1 MARKIERLTY
11 TNERGESVEFSHV
24 SVYHA
29 NMYDVSGLAD
39 IRNAIYSVNS
49 MGQDGDTYLGNRIE
63 SREIEITGSI
73 NERDKGKTLELRRK
87 LNHILNPHLAATLTY
102 EYGDFRRV
110 IDCKVDNAPIYSRK
124 TIFQDFTIQLICLN
138 PFWKRESETREEIA
152 TWIGA
157 FEFPE
162 EIPEPEG
169 WEIGY
174 RQPSLIVNVFN
185 GGDVKAGLRI
195 EFRAMGEVRNPML
208 LNVDTRE
215 FIKFNL
221 TMKAG
226 DILTISTGYGEK
238 ETTLNS
244 GGTIT
249 DAFRHIDVDST
260 YLQLEVGDNLFRY
273 SADAMED
280 NLEVTIYH
288 NDYYLS
294 V

>member
-24 SVYHA
+24 STYHT

-39 IRNAIYSVNS
+39 VRNAIYSISS

-73 NERDKGKTLELRRK
+73 KERDKGKSLELRRK

-110 IDCKVDNAPIYSRK
+110 IDCKVDNAPIYSRRA
-124 TIFQDFTIQLICLN
+124 ILQDFTVQLICLN
-138 PFWKRESETREEIA
+138 PFWRRESETREEIA

-174 RQPSLIVNVFN
+174 RKPSLIVNVYN
-185 GGDVKAGLRI
+185 GGDVAAGLKI
-195 EFRAMGEVRNPML
+195 VFRATGEVTNPQL

-215 FIKFNL
+215 FIKFNIQL
-221 TMKAG
+221 KAG
-226 DILTISTGYGEK
+226 DELTISTGYGEK
-238 ETTLNS
+238 ETTLKRN
-244 GGTIT
+244 GTIT
-249 DAFRHIDVDST
+249 DAFRYIDVDST
-260 YLQLEVGDNLFRY
+260 YLQLSVGDNLFRY
-273 SADAMED
+273 SADALED

-288 NDYYLS
+288 NDYYLG